1 MPLRFADVALYAITA
16 AIPLVLLA
24 LFSLFRWRYL
34 RAVER
39 AIHAEAPAQDL
50 GSEPSPGGL
59 SHQPLILVS
68 EHPSAERLPAG
79 PGLLAARREEAAYRT
94 ALALSGLLF
103 VALATLLI
111 RWGYSHLGARAAV
124 SNAYWCTL
132 PGILLI
138 AVFVRR
144 AWIAAIGAV
153 TIWLAVGL
161 LLHLVWLRIS
171 VSNTLGLLPGAME
184 YVGPL
189 TLMVGLLA
197 LRATRP
203 ILVGLVP
210 LFVVWLVTAVA
221 GSAAL
226 DASGITIN
234 AGDLTSRAIAGG
246 LLATALGIGFAVWQI
261 RRGLRKGGLILSLGL
276 TLGGALLS
284 SVDGIGLAGGIV
296 SGVGFNGLVAVA
308 TWWLFERFVHF
319 RANGH
324 LPDEVLHYGFGWLGL
339 AAVLPR
345 YTGSLSWPWSV
356 LPFVAFGVMLLPL
369 LQRLRRRAATRVP
382 GRLLLLRPFND
393 GRLRSNLLDALD
405 NSWRRVGTLDLVVG
419 GDLAVRTVSG
429 PVLESV
435 LLGTVHRHF
444 LHRVDEVDDRLARL
458 PHRAALDGRFPLN
471 EMYCDPAVWQAAVTA
486 LADRADVVVMDLRGM
501 RAGNRG
507 ALFEL
512 RMAVQRVELSRIVLL
527 ADRRTDERALAE
539 VADGAWRSRPG
550 SLASAVDP
558 DPRLV
563 VLRCTGKL
571 TRDNPWIVERVFAAS
586 EKRASDDRIPARQR

>member
-1 MPLRFADVALYAITA
+1 VPLRYADVVLYVMAA

-24 LFSLFRWRYL
+24 LFGLFRWRYL

-39 AIHAEAPAQDL
+39 AIHADAPLPDFSS
-50 GSEPSPGGL
+50 GPSPRGL

-68 EHPSAERLPAG
+68 EHPAAGRIPAG
-79 PGLLAARREEAAYRT
+79 PGLLVAQREEAAYRA
-94 ALALSGLLF
+94 ALVLSGLLF
-103 VALATLLI
+103 VALTTLLI
-111 RWGYSHLGARAAV
+111 WWAHRDLGARAAV
-124 SNAYWCTL
+124 SLAYSCTL
-132 PGILLI
+132 PGILLV

-161 LLHLVWLRIS
+161 LLNVVWLRIS
-171 VSNTLGLLPGAME
+171 VSNTLGFLPDAME
-184 YVGPL
+184 FVGPL

-197 LRATRP
+197 LRTTRP

-210 LFVVWLVTAVA
+210 LVLVWLVEMVVLA
-221 GSAAL
+221 AAL
-226 DASGITIN
+226 DAFGITIKE
-234 AGDLTSRAIAGG
+234 GDFTPRAIAGG
-246 LLATALGIGFAVWQI
+246 LLAAVLGLGLAVWQI
-261 RRGLRKGGLILSLGL
+261 RSGLSKGSLILLIGL
-276 TLGGALLS
+276 TLGGALLG
-284 SVDGIGLAGGIV
+284 SVDSFSGGMV
-296 SGVGFNGLVAVA
+296 SGVGFNGLLTVG
-308 TWWLFERFVHF
+308 TWWLFERFVRF

-339 AAVLPR
+339 AVFLPPYAGPVAWQWVVL
-345 YTGSLSWPWSV
+345 
-356 LPFVAFGVMLLPL
+356 LPFVAFCVTLHQLLR
-369 LQRLRRRAATRVP
+369 RLRLRAATRAP
-382 GRLLLLRPFND
+382 GRLLLLRPFSE

-405 NSWRRVGTLDLVVG
+405 NSWRRTGTIDLVVG

-444 LHRVDEVDDRLARL
+444 LHQIDEVDDRLARL

-471 EMYCDPAVWQAAVTA
+471 EIYCDPAVWQAAVTA

-501 RAGNRG
+501 RASNRG

-527 ADRRTDERALAE
+527 TDNRTDERALNEAAQE
-539 VADGAWRSRPG
+539 AWRARPG
-550 SLASAVDP
+550 SFPSRVGS
-558 DPRLV
+558 DPRLM
-563 VLRCTGKL
+563 VLRCTGRVA
-571 TRDNPWIVERVFAAS
+571 RDNAWIIEKVFAACGH
-586 EKRASDDRIPARQR
+586 AA

>member
-1 MPLRFADVALYAITA
+1 MSLRYADLALYFITA

-24 LFSLFRWRYL
+24 LFGVFRWRYL
-34 RAVER
+34 RVVER
-39 AIHAEAPAQDL
+39 AIHAEAPAPDFF
-50 GSEPSPGGL
+50 SEPSPRGP

-68 EHPSAERLPAG
+68 EHPAAGRIPAG
-79 PGLLAARREEAAYRT
+79 PGLLVAQGEEAAYRT
-94 ALALSGLLF
+94 VLALSGLLF

-111 RWGYSHLGARAAV
+111 RWGFRDLGARAAV

-203 ILVGLVP
+203 ILVGIVP
-210 LFVVWLVTAVA
+210 LFLVWLVMMVA
-221 GSAAL
+221 ISAAL

-234 AGDLTSRAIAGG
+234 AGDFTSRAIAGG
-246 LLATALGIGFAVWQI
+246 LLAE
-261 RRGLRKGGLILSLGL
+261 IL
-276 TLGGALLS
+276 
-284 SVDGIGLAGGIV
+284 GIGLAVWHIRHGLLKGALILLIGLILGGGLVGSVGGLSLASGIV
-296 SGVGFNGLVAVA
+296 MGVGFNGLLTVA

-319 RANGH
+319 RSNGH

-339 AAVLPR
+339 AAFLTR
-345 YTGSLSWPWSV
+345 YTGSVAWQWSA
-356 LPFVAFGVMLLPL
+356 LPFVAFGVTLLPL
-369 LQRLRRRAATRVP
+369 LRRLRRRAATRVP

-405 NSWRRVGTLDLVVG
+405 NSWRRIGTLDLVVG

-444 LHRVDEVDDRLARL
+444 LHRIDEVDDCLARL
-458 PHRAALDGRFPLN
+458 PHQAALDGRFPLN
-471 EMYCDPAVWQAAVTA
+471 EIYCDPAVWQAAVTV
-486 LADRADVVVMDLRGM
+486 LADRADVVVMDLRGV

-527 ADRRTDERALAE
+527 ADRRTDEVALAE
-539 VADGAWRSRPG
+539 VADEAWRSRPE
-550 SLASAVDP
+550 SLPGPVDP

-563 VLRCTGKL
+563 VLRCTG
-571 TRDNPWIVERVFAAS
+571 TVARDNVWIVERVFAAR
-586 EKRASDDRIPARQR
+586 EKQAFDDRIPARQR

>member
-1 MPLRFADVALYAITA
+1 VPLRFADVVLYLLAA
-16 AIPLVLLA
+16 AIPLVLLT

-39 AIHAEAPAQDL
+39 AIHAEAPTADFS
-50 GSEPSPGGL
+50 SEPSPRGL
-59 SHQPLILVS
+59 SHEPLILVS
-68 EHPSAERLPAG
+68 EHPAAGRIPAG
-79 PGLLAARREEAAYRT
+79 PGLLVARREEAAYRT

-103 VALATLLI
+103 VTLATLLI
-111 RWGYSHLGARAAV
+111 WWGRRDLGARAAV
-124 SNAYWCTL
+124 SVAYWCTL
-132 PGILLI
+132 PGILLV

-153 TIWLAVGL
+153 TIWLAVGF

-171 VSNTLGLLPGAME
+171 VSNTLGLLPGTME
-184 YVGPL
+184 FVGPL

-210 LFVVWLVTAVA
+210 LVLMWLVTLVA
-221 GSAAL
+221 GAAAL
-226 DASGITIN
+226 DAFGITIN
-234 AGDLTSRAIAGG
+234 SRGFTSRAIAGG
-246 LLATALGIGFAVWQI
+246 LLANLLGIGLAVWQI
-261 RRGLRKGGLILSLGL
+261 RRGLPKGSLILLIGL
-276 TLGGALLS
+276 TLGGALLG
-284 SVDGIGLAGGIV
+284 SVDGLSIFSGIV
-296 SGVGFNGLVAVA
+296 TVVGLYGLLTVA
-308 TWWLFERFVHF
+308 TWWLFERFVRF

-339 AAVLPR
+339 AVFLPPYAGQVAWQWVVL
-345 YTGSLSWPWSV
+345 
-356 LPFVAFGVMLLPL
+356 LPFVSFGVTLHQLLR
-369 LQRLRRRAATRVP
+369 RLRLRAATRVP
-382 GRLLLLRPFND
+382 GRLLLLRPFNE

-405 NSWRRVGTLDLVVG
+405 NSWRRIGTLELVVG

-444 LHRVDEVDDRLARL
+444 LRRLDEVDDRLARL
-458 PHRAALDGRFPLN
+458 PRRVALDGRFPLN
-471 EMYCDPAVWQAAVTA
+471 EMYCDPAVWQATVTA
-486 LADRADVVVMDLRGM
+486 LADAADVVLMDLRGM
-501 RAGNRG
+501 RARNRG

-527 ADRRTDERALAE
+527 VDRHTDERALAQ
-539 VADGAWRSRPG
+539 VAEEAWRARPE
-550 SLASAVDP
+550 SLPGRIDV

-563 VLRCTGKL
+563 VLRCTGRIA
-571 TRDNPWIVERVFAAS
+571 RDNAWIVEKVFAAH
-586 EKRASDDRIPARQR
+586 EDGPGRLPRGGI